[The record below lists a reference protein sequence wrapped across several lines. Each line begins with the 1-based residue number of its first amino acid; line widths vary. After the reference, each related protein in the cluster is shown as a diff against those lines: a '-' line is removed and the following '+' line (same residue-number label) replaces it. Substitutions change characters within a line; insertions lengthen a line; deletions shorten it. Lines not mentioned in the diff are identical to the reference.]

1 MLQFLRLLSQ
11 EFDDGSSQRLEQEL
25 ALSKA
30 VDAILPDMENNLQP
44 SKSKREK
51 LHEYEHQC
59 REKFS
64 MPADAQPNNSEK
76 VDVNLETQQE
86 TDATP
91 FLNCRDPHQGSVSSD
106 PHQGN
111 VSNEI
116 DERPVEEVMTLS
128 DQRKV
133 TVLYELLSACLSD
146 LREDD
151 NKECTRRRKG
161 YDARH
166 RVALRM
172 LATWLDVKWTKMVC
186 MMNTLI

>member
-1 MLQFLRLLSQ
+1 MVLQFLKLLSQ

-30 VDAILPDMENNLQP
+30 VDAILLDMEKNLQP

-64 MPADAQPNNSEK
+64 MPADAQPNSEK
-76 VDVNLETQQE
+76 VDVNLETTRQRE

-91 FLNCRDPHQGSVSSD
+91 DLHCRDQPHQGSVNS
-106 PHQGN
+106 
-111 VSNEI
+111 EI
-116 DERPVEEVMTLS
+116 VERPVEEVMMLS

-146 LREDD
+146 LGDDD

-172 LATWLDVKWTKMVC
+172 LSTWLDVKWTKMVC
-186 MMNTLI
+186 MMDTLI